1 MCCNAFI
8 HLSPRQWG
16 RSKVSKEVLSIIN
29 MRSDGNDNGS
39 TFRVYHVILKNSILF
54 CFFFYDTSEEKF
66 LTSDLSFSQVTEVD
80 KREPRES
87 FSKPRPH
94 FWGRGRRPRPRNE
107 QAEAEKCSPRFPF
120 VYWGNWG
127 NLKSDVDKF
136 LPKKVASTIIKTEC
150 FFHLSGFFVT
160 LNRFSEWEKWKLD

>member
-1 MCCNAFI
+1 M
-8 HLSPRQWG
+8 
-16 RSKVSKEVLSIIN
+16 IIN
-29 MRSDGNDNGS
+29 AKDIPFLSNGNGKDHKIQRYRLEKWY
-39 TFRVYHVILKNSILF
+39 FVL
-54 CFFFYDTSEEKF
+54 FFFYDTSEEKF

-150 FFHLSGFFVT
+150 FFHLSGFFV
-160 LNRFSEWEKWKLD
+160 NFDRFSEWEKWKLD

>member
-1 MCCNAFI
+1 MLLYFYDCCIFKGVMVFFKRGFI
-8 HLSPRQWG
+8 TSSNSTG
-16 RSKVSKEVLSIIN
+16 CVFVSRKKPK
-29 MRSDGNDNGS
+29 NG
-39 TFRVYHVILKNSILF
+39 ILF

-160 LNRFSEWEKWKLD
+160 FNRFSEWEKWKLD

>member
-1 MCCNAFI
+1 MISRVHRELEWKIA
-8 HLSPRQWG
+8 LSTKGAVFHHWYTLSQPIKLSLNKWYF
-16 RSKVSKEVLSIIN
+16 VL
-29 MRSDGNDNGS
+29 
-39 TFRVYHVILKNSILF
+39 
-54 CFFFYDTSEEKF
+54 FFFYDTSEEKF

>member
-1 MCCNAFI
+1 MSSQLSFCPFSHSLFQQLGLKLSQSCSILPTTLLWYFNFCN
-8 HLSPRQWG
+8 
-16 RSKVSKEVLSIIN
+16 RS
-29 MRSDGNDNGS
+29 
-39 TFRVYHVILKNSILF
+39 ILKSTEYKKWNWTIWLRKLWEFLKVFSQNWVMLHTKKWYF
-54 CFFFYDTSEEKF
+54 VLFFFYDTSEEKF

-120 VYWGNWG
+120 VYWGN
-127 NLKSDVDKF
+127 
-136 LPKKVASTIIKTEC
+136 
-150 FFHLSGFFVT
+150 
-160 LNRFSEWEKWKLD
+160 